1 MIEPEDFDRDMLGFV
16 VSLIGMAVCVI
27 GAGLWSCWA

>member
-1 MIEPEDFDRDMLGFV
+1 MIPEDFDSDMFGFV
-16 VSLIGMAVCVI
+16 VSLIGMAVCVV

>member
-1 MIEPEDFDRDMLGFV
+1 MDDFDSDMLGFV